1 MKKTEIILG
10 AMAAVALITNLLFA
24 PTGNIL
30 IVLSLSV
37 LSILYMYLSFA
48 LFNGIR
54 FRHILKKE
62 SYKGISTMRIIGA
75 IFTGLALSI
84 TLIGILFKYQ
94 LWPGATINLRVGL
107 SGLVLMVLIGAVGYA
122 RSKAAYY
129 ANIAKRIA
137 IYGALGIIMLLL
149 PTDELIEIR
158 YRNHPEY
165 AEALKKAIAAPGNE
179 DLWQKA
185 EAERQRMNTEN

>member
-1 MKKTEIILG
+1 
-10 AMAAVALITNLLFA
+10 MAAVALITNLLFA

-30 IVLSLSV
+30 IVLSLSL

-129 ANIAKRIA
+129 TNIAWRIA
-137 IYGALGIIMLLL
+137 VYGALGLTMLLL

-158 YRNHPEY
+158 YRKHPEY
-165 AEALKKAIAAPGNE
+165 ADALKKAIAAPGNE

-185 EAERQRMNTEN
+185 EAERQRMNAEN